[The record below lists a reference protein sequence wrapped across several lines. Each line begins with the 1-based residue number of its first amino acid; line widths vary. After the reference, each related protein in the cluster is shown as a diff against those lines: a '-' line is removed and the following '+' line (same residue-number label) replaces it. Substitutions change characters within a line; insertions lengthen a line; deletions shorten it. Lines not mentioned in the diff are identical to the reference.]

1 MILIVSVS
9 LIVTP
14 EPYSIHEDQID
25 ESFDLQEEFDD
36 SKEQS
41 YIVDCK
47 DHYDLYIDGAFVF
60 DFYEIPDEFKDYP
73 VYTEKPDT
81 SDTPN
86 TPDSSSADPSSADT
100 SDTADSSD

>member
-14 EPYSIHEDQID
+14 EPYSIHEDQIG

-86 TPDSSSADPSSADT
+86 TPDSSSADT